1 LPTKDL
7 DPSVDLVIGALIKK
21 ATDTNQFV
29 SEQAEKALMMVCHAC
44 NESKVFNCVQGL
56 NFKANNMKQKACMC
70 YNNLISKLGLKIK
83 AFRESERLVKA
94 VIGMLKEG
102 AQEVR

>member
-1 LPTKDL
+1 MPTKDL